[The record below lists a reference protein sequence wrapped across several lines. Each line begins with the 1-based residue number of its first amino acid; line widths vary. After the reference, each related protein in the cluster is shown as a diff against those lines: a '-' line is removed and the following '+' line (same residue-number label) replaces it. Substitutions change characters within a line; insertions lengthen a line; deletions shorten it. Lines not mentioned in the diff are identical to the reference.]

1 MARADAERGA
11 EGGMPSAAAIE
22 AEDKLIEVGLKVLAA
37 QAVIDALL
45 RMRDS
50 PFQIRSSGAQ

>member
-1 MARADAERGA
+1 MARADAEQGA